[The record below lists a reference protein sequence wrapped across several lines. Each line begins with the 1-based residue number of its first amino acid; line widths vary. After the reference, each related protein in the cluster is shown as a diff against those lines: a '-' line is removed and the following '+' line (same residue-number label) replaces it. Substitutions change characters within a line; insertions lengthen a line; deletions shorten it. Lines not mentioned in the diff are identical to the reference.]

1 MDESETSLAPR
12 LMSANTPPP
21 LISYSLKQEV
31 DFDKLEVEDEIN
43 PLEEEDECMTID
55 QEDVCNS
62 LEPEKDFIL
71 TFETL
76 PVLWDTKNPHY
87 TNKYRRNKA
96 LAKLVPI
103 LKKTKPIATIQDVKK
118 KINSIRS
125 NYRRELRKII
135 ASQRPG
141 AKESDV
147 YKPKIWYFPYLNF
160 LRKLEQRQTSAQQTE
175 DLLDEENSPRLHEI
189 SQVGTTFSSVTI
201 PETPLSS
208 RVKKR
213 TSRGQLIDVPNPSLP
228 KLCNDSCQPK
238 KISNHIVLEWA
249 DILEK
254 LDPLQRLYA
263 KKAINDV
270 LFEAELGNLHKHSV
284 KINEPTPNFTLSSSA
299 HSSSVK
305 SPTSPISP

>member
-1 MDESETSLAPR
+1 MDESVTSLASRPV
-12 LMSANTPPP
+12 SANTPPP

-31 DFDKLEVEDEIN
+31 DYDTPELEEEIN
-43 PLEEEDECMTID
+43 PLEQEDELITID
-55 QEDVCNS
+55 QEDDCNS

-103 LKKTKPIATIQDVKK
+103 LKKTKPVATIQDVKK

-135 ASQRPG
+135 ASQQPG

-147 YKPKIWYFPYLNF
+147 YRPKIWYFPYLNF
-160 LRKLEQRQTSAQQTE
+160 LRKLEQRQSSAQQNE
-175 DLLDEENSPRLHEI
+175 DDPDEENSQRLHEI
-189 SQVGTTFSSVTI
+189 SQVGTSFSSVII
-201 PETPLSS
+201 PETTSS

-213 TSRGQLIDVPNPSLP
+213 TSRGQLLDVPSPSLP
-228 KLCNDSCQPK
+228 KLCNESCQPK

-270 LFEAELGNLHKHSV
+270 LFEAELGNLHKNSI
-284 KINEPTPNFTLSSSA
+284 KINESIPNFTLSSPQ
-299 HSSSVK
+299 SSSVK
-305 SPTSPISP
+305 SPPSPTSP